1 MLAPAC
7 NCMTASENIHSV
19 APQGRVELPAI
30 PNELM
35 QIQHNFMV
43 RGYQGLG
50 QVDLSSV
57 FGGFSLQ
64 TVLLFGLGGLVLYYL
79 LFSSPSAKTRKTRRG
94 ERALESERT
103 AYQKR
108 VAAIERR
115 YGVRSKSTKVVRGA
129 GGKFRRVPVEA

>member
-1 MLAPAC
+1 MLGPAC
-7 NCMTASENIHSV
+7 HCMTASENIHSV

-35 QIQHNFMV
+35 QIQHNYMV

-64 TVLLFGLGGLVLYYL
+64 TILLFGLGGLILYYL
-79 LFSSPSAKTRKTRRG
+79 LFSSPGAKVRKTRRG
-94 ERALESERT
+94 ERAIERERS
-103 AYQKR
+103 AHEKR
-108 VAAIERR
+108 IAAIERR
-115 YGVRSKSTKVVRGA
+115 YAVKRKSTKIVRGA
-129 GGKFRRVPVEA
+129 GGKFERVAA